1 MTITRALARF
11 RYDPSDSVA
20 WETIVAFVYKPLVSY
35 VASLLLTFRVAP
47 GETSYDVV
55 HDVLIA
61 FHQRWPYSG
70 TALETES
77 ALKAYL
83 KTSCK
88 NLLIDR
94 YRHQQNAEQFVDY
107 LTLNFANAFP
117 AHQELYRSIFVNEI
131 IKLLPKPCG
140 DLLRVYVTE
149 QLTPAEMA
157 EREGASPAT
166 FYSRWYRCLDK
177 AQTIFLQRKG
187 PVKRS

>member
-1 MTITRALARF
+1 MTVTRALARF

-20 WETIVAFVYKPLVSY
+20 WETIVAFIYKPLVSY
-35 VASLLLTFRVAP
+35 VASLLVTFRVAP
-47 GETSYDVV
+47 GETAYDIV

-70 TALETES
+70 KPIESES
-77 ALKAYL
+77 ALQAYL

-94 YRHQQNAEQFVDY
+94 YRHRQNAEQFVDY
-107 LTLNFANAFP
+107 LTLNFANAF
-117 AHQELYRSIFVNEI
+117 AGNQELYRSIFVNEI
-131 IKLLPKPCG
+131 IQLLPKSCG

-157 EREGASPAT
+157 ELEGASPAT
-166 FYSRWYRCLDK
+166 FYSRWYRCLEK
-177 AQTIFLQRKG
+177 AQKIYLQRKG
-187 PVKRS
+187 PVNR